1 MAQGTAQKIR
11 AHISDGMTGKQSKLR
26 SFRHRSVAVSIV
38 STAKNQGI
46 DVSILVFTCKVEPLS
61 VEDQLDLITEAI
73 QVT

>member
-1 MAQGTAQKIR
+1 MAQGTAQKMR

-26 SFRHRSVAVSIV
+26 SFRHGSVGVSIV

-46 DVSILVFTCKVEPLS
+46 DVSILVYTCKVEPLS